1 MKTCRANSKLCTSMS
16 DIKCP
21 FDSKLLSSLFAV
33 THFYVLVWF
42 HSCSAAPLSMY
53 DCGNMNILRSQM
65 KARVHLHNFRLWS
78 LLVSIRE
85 LPDTCLQSDDFFSHG
100 GIFHQPILTPLTFSL
115 DAIG

>member
-1 MKTCRANSKLCTSMS
+1 MS
-16 DIKCP
+16 DAKCP
-21 FDSKLLSSLFAV
+21 FDSKLLSSLFAI
-33 THFYVLVWF
+33 TYFYVLGWF

-53 DCGNMNILRSQM
+53 DSNTLNSQM
-65 KARVHLHNFRLWS
+65 KASVHFHFRLWS